1 MTRFYKANG
10 KVGSTVLFWAL
21 NGRGY
26 VTDLD
31 REEIFTKEE
40 AQADIDNGWLR
51 DNDEFPLSVERVN
64 ELAEWRIDHQY
75 VEKTY
80 PEFTDPNDEYVF
92 YLKGEF
98 NGNDLYFSNLVGFCL
113 NYSFAVWV
121 SSEKAIYYLSRS
133 NNHVFIPR
141 YHADEIARRT
151 FQVKNIN
158 RRKMISGAGLIG
170 LRKKRERKTTGKTR
184 TNCIICGKIVWDY
197 IHPDMQITCD
207 DWDCKFT
214 HDENKERRLMY

>member
-1 MTRFYKANG
+1 MTGFYKANG
-10 KVGSTVLFWAL
+10 KVGSTVLFWAD
-21 NGRGY
+21 GGGY
-26 VTDLD
+26 VSDLD
-31 REEIFTKEE
+31 KAEIFTKED
-40 AQADIDNGWLR
+40 AQTDIDNGWLR

-98 NGNDLYFSNLVGFCL
+98 NGNDLYFSNLVGFVL
-113 NYSFAVWV
+113 DYSLAISV
-121 SSEKAIYYLSRS
+121 SGEKLESYLSKG
-133 NNHVFIPR
+133 NNYVFVPR

-197 IHPDMQITCD
+197 IHPDMQITCGG
-207 DWDCKFT
+207 WDC
-214 HDENKERRLMY
+214 EMARAESKERRLMY